1 MQDDTLHK
9 PCQHDIYVQF
19 FSNKSLIMSLQMYG
33 VCTSRQV
40 HGKDNNFSPH
50 FIIAR
55 PFITRVIIL
64 TSSWPEV
71 ECDHLIAVD
80 V

>member
-1 MQDDTLHK
+1 
-9 PCQHDIYVQF
+9 
-19 FSNKSLIMSLQMYG
+19 MSLQMYG